1 MRFLRGFSL
10 PKSPCAWGFD
20 PLESRGSMFAV
31 VHIAG
36 FQEKV
41 QVGDTLQV
49 PLQDAKA
56 NDKITFDN
64 VLMVVSDSGELTL
77 GAPLVKG
84 AKVEAEVVDHGR
96 AAKLTVFKF
105 RRRKRYMRTKGH
117 RQDYTTITIKGITVA

>member
-1 MRFLRGFSL
+1 
-10 PKSPCAWGFD
+10 
-20 PLESRGSMFAV
+20 MFAV
-31 VHIAG
+31 VQIAG

-56 NDKITFDN
+56 KDTLTFGD
-64 VLMVVSDSGELTL
+64 VLMIVSDSGELTL
-77 GAPLVKG
+77 GSPLVKG

-117 RQDYTTITIKGITVA
+117 RQDYTTITIKNIAVA